1 MEKKFRVWTDNK
13 MIYPHEHN
21 KTCGAFTQNTPISYH
36 PNNICDGKNNTDFKI
51 IKSVGAW
58 NSDWDNQVVMQCT
71 TFLDKN
77 GKEIYEGDIVKDGSI
92 KYPYLKEVYWDDRF
106 QWSLRLVHYGNQFSS
121 SLSNDK
127 YIVPEEMRI
136 EVIGNVYQN
145 TELLKKQEN

>member
-1 MEKKFRVWTDNK
+1 MEKKFRVWTGEE
-13 MIYPHEHN
+13 MIYPHEYN
-21 KTCGAFTQNTPISYH
+21 KTCRPYSDISYR
-36 PNNICDGKNNTDFKI
+36 PNSRNDKNITDFKI
-51 IKSVGAW
+51 LCSEGGW
-58 NSDWDNQVVMQCT
+58 NSDWNNQVVMQCT

-106 QWSLRLVHYGNQFSS
+106 QWSLRLVDYGNQFSG